1 MYIIDVIPIAKGM
14 GADTLSY
21 FTSKEVTLGA
31 LVDVPLRSKTVEGIV
46 VSVRRA
52 EDAKADIKQAA
63 FALRKIEKLSSS
75 DFLSPEFMIAAGKA
89 AEYYATSIGNVLDAL
104 IPDYVLKHAG
114 KFKKETKIETG
125 GTEAAEKK
133 SATATSV
140 PQLIK
145 TAEIFAVQSDD
156 DERYGIW
163 KSLIRQEFARKGSI
177 IIVTPSAEDA
187 AEAYERIEK
196 GIEGYAFL
204 LHGGMTSKQ
213 IIATWNTIM
222 AEKHPVA
229 IVMTGAFL
237 LLDRRDVTTIVI
249 EKENARGYK
258 IQRRPYLDIRQVVEF
273 IASARG
279 LKLYLS
285 DILLRAETLHRE
297 AEGIIN
303 AASSFKFRSLST
315 AEDKLVDMR
324 TYKNARGSFK
334 ILSDDV
340 EALITRSKNESEH
353 MIIFATRRGVA
364 PATVC
369 GDCQNIVT
377 CNTCSAPVV
386 LHKVRKPGEETSEK
400 SFFLCHH
407 CGERRST
414 EEYCKTCGS
423 WKLGTVGIGIELVEE
438 KIRDKFPDITIF
450 KIDADSTPTEK
461 KAREV
466 IDAFREK
473 PGSILLGTEMM
484 LSYIHEKAENAAIIS
499 VDSLL
504 ALPDFRIQEKILY
517 TIVRLRAM
525 THKMLIVQT
534 RKPDE
539 KIFEYALK
547 GNLIDFY
554 RLTLDE
560 RKKYNYPPFSTL
572 VKLTLEG
579 DRDAIVSDM
588 ARVQDLLAPRTV
600 DVFPAFTHTVKGN
613 HILHGVIRLPRTE
626 WPDRELIPKLRSL
639 PPSVTIKVDP
649 DSLL

>member
-31 LVDVPLRSKTVEGIV
+31 LVDIPLRSKTVEGIV

-75 DFLSPEFMIAAGKA
+75 DFLSPEFMIAAGKT

-114 KFKKETKIETG
+114 KFKKGAKTKET
-125 GTEAAEKK
+125 A
-133 SATATSV
+133 
-140 PQLIK
+140 PQ
-145 TAEIFAVQSDD
+145 AEILAVQSDD

-177 IIVTPSAEDA
+177 IIVTPSIEDA
-187 AEAYERIEK
+187 EEAYARIEK

-213 IIATWNTIM
+213 IITTWNTIM
-222 AEKHPVA
+222 TEKHPVA

-237 LLDRRDVTTIVI
+237 SLDRHDVTTIVI

-273 IASARG
+273 IANARG

-297 AEGIIN
+297 AEGLIT

-340 EALITRSKNESEH
+340 EALITKSKNESEH

-386 LHKVRKPGEETSEK
+386 LHKIKKPGTSGDTNAELSEK

-466 IDAFREK
+466 IEAFREK

-525 THKMLIVQT
+525 TRKMLIVQT

-572 VKLTLEG
+572 IKLTLEG